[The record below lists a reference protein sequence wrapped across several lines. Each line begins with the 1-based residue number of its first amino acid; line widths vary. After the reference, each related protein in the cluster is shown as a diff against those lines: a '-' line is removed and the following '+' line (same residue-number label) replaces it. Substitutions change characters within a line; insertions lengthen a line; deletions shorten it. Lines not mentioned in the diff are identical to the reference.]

1 MGLVVLGVNE
11 GLVVIAWQFLEAF
24 AHEARKE
31 KLFFDPDGDGLTE
44 TSEACRSEGDVRF
57 EKTLELEERFFV
69 EDDVVDMRHVDA
81 LLVEAVL
88 DGVDREGG
96 VVFFSCE
103 AFFLGGS
110 RNLAVTDES
119 SGRVVVKSGYSE
131 NVHGRRRLWKLS
143 SGRWESVLSGAWD

>member
-1 MGLVVLGVNE
+1 MGLVVPGVNE
-11 GLVVIAWQFLEAF
+11 GLVVLAWQFLEAF

-44 TSEACRSEGDVRF
+44 TSEARRSEGDVRF

-69 EDDVVDMRHVDA
+69 EDDVVDLRHVDA

-96 VVFFSCE
+96 VVLFSCE
-103 AFFLGGS
+103 AFFLGGGGDA
-110 RNLAVTDES
+110 AVLNQ
-119 SGRVVVKSGYSE
+119 RRRAVVVEGGNSKNAQQTTLIRKSY
-131 NVHGRRRLWKLS
+131 K
-143 SGRWESVLSGAWD
+143 